1 MKSAVTMPPTPTNE
15 PVQDAE
21 PTISRTGRW
30 IVLIVALLGWGS
42 SGFQM
47 AITQLAGRP
56 AMIDLFGTKGTIV
69 DSWNAYFQ
77 ASMLFGGATGGLLFG
92 WVGDRF
98 GRARGLTLSIFTSA
112 GMATVAYFA
121 TTPEMLCGCWFLSCL
136 GLGGMW
142 PNGVALISEAWSG
155 MARSTVSG
163 VLGMSANV
171 GLFALNSLCT
181 LDRFAVKPGDW
192 RWIFLVAASSLL
204 LGIVSLLFV
213 PESPHWLKL
222 HRSGARRDDP
232 ANPAPK
238 PASAAEIF
246 AGPLL
251 ATTLLAIVLA
261 TVPTMG
267 GWGSAQWMVPWADKV
282 GSALSTPDQTLKAQ
296 VGTARAVT
304 GIVGSFIGGWV
315 AVAVGRKLTF
325 FVTSLA
331 CLISAQYT
339 FWFLQPTDSAFLP
352 LVATLGFFSG
362 IYFGWLPLCMPEFFP
377 TRNRSTG
384 AGVCFNFGR
393 IFTAFTV
400 LSIGTMMTT
409 RFNGDYAAIGRLTSL
424 IFLIGMIV
432 IWFAPLSKQEE
443 LKA

>member
-1 MKSAVTMPPTPTNE
+1 MKPSDPNTT
-15 PVQDAE
+15 DAE

-30 IVLIVALLGWGS
+30 LVLIVALLGWGS

-56 AMIDLFGTKGTIV
+56 AMIDLLETTGTIV
-69 DSWNAYFQ
+69 ESWTAYFQ
-77 ASMLFGGATGGLLFG
+77 ASMLFGGATGGLLYG

-98 GRARGLTLSIFTSA
+98 GRARGLTISIFTSS
-112 GMATVAYFA
+112 GMAAVAYFFA
-121 TTPEMLCGCWFLSCL
+121 RSPEMLCICWFLSCL

-142 PNGVALISEAWSG
+142 PNGVALISESWSG

-171 GLFALNSLCT
+171 GLFAMNYVCST
-181 LDRFAVKPGDW
+181 KSFAVSPTNW
-192 RWIFLVAASSLL
+192 RFTLLVAASSLV
-204 LGIVSLLFV
+204 LGIIALLFV

-222 HRSGARRDDP
+222 HRSGKKQDDETKP
-232 ANPAPK
+232 AQR

-246 AGPLL
+246 SGPLL
-251 ATTLLAIVLA
+251 ATTLVAIVLA

-282 GSALSTPDQTLKAQ
+282 GSSLPEPDQTLKAQ
-296 VGTARAVT
+296 VGTARALT
-304 GIVGSFIGGWV
+304 GIVGSFIGAWI
-315 AVAVGRKLTF
+315 AVAIGRKLTYF
-325 FVTSLA
+325 LTSFG
-331 CLISAQYT
+331 CLCAAQYT
-339 FWFLQPTDSAFLP
+339 FWNLQPTDAAFLP
-352 LVATLGFFSG
+352 LVAILGFFSG

-393 IFTAFTV
+393 IFTACTV
-400 LSIGTMMTT
+400 FSIGAMMA
-409 RFNGDYAAIGRLTSL
+409 FFKGDYAAIGKLTSL

-432 IWFAPLSKQEE
+432 IWFAPISDDPQ
-443 LKA
+443 LKH